1 MKKLGVLCA
10 ALFMVFIFAGTAFS
24 GYTYYL
30 PYYAGQGGYWTG
42 VAVANSSS
50 TQTANMSATVYD
62 ENGGIQITEN
72 NYIAPNGQK
81 AFAIGSALEFEGWM
95 KVSSDVALTGLCFFG
110 GTSFDYMADIPFIHT
125 TSTSLFI
132 PHVAQDDQWDTKI
145 LACNPNNSATGITI
159 TFVNEDGQPTHT
171 KNYTLGANA
180 SGQYELETILD
191 GGTAPNGKVVITATQ
206 GIAAF
211 ALYNNQKLGYNC
223 YSGISAVDSSDQ
235 NPYASECLYT
245 SSISVEVTS
254 AITGAVI
261 EGATVESQGQTATT
275 DYSGVAMLSGLPG
288 DIDVLVT
295 VSASGY
301 VTQPTTVTTVCGQN
315 REISVSL
322 IPEGDTGTIRGD
334 IRIILTWGENPR
346 DLDSHLAGPA
356 ADGSGNYHIY
366 YSNRNNNGAGG
377 PSDPNYPAWLD
388 VDDTSSYG
396 PETITIQK
404 VTGAFIPGTYRYY
417 VHHWTGDSNIPNS
430 GAAVKVYEGQ
440 TLIGTYTPP
449 NTSQDVGYEWAWKVF
464 ALTMASDGTY
474 SISVLGEYFGPVDE
488 GVIFASAMT
497 PEGSQISITS
507 EDYELFRD
515 LPRK

>member
-1 MKKLGVLCA
+1 MKKLGVLYA
-10 ALFMVFIFAGTAFS
+10 ALFMVFLCTGTAFA

-42 VAVANSSS
+42 VAVANSSA
-50 TQTANMSATVYD
+50 TLTANMSATVYD

-95 KVSSDVALTGLCFFG
+95 KVNSDVALTGLCFFG
-110 GTSFDYMADIPFIHT
+110 GTSFDYMADISFIHT

-132 PHVAQDDQWDTKI
+132 PHVAQDDTWDTKI

-171 KNYTLGANA
+171 KDYTLGANA
-180 SGQYELETILD
+180 SGQYELATILD

-211 ALYNNQKLGYNC
+211 ALYNNQKIGYNC
-223 YSGISAVDSSDQ
+223 YSGISAVDSLDQ
-235 NPYASECLYT
+235 NPNATECPYT
-245 SSISVEVTS
+245 SSVTAEVTN

-261 EGATVESQGQTATT
+261 EGATVTGGDQTAYT
-275 DYSGVAMLSGLPG
+275 DYSGIAVLSGLPG

-301 VTQPTTVTTVCGQN
+301 VTQPTTVTTVCGQD
-315 REISVSL
+315 RQISVSL
-322 IPEGDTGTIRGD
+322 IPEGDVGTLAGN
-334 IRIILTWGENPR
+334 IRIILTWGENPY
-346 DLDSHLAGPA
+346 DLDSHLSGPA
-356 ADGSGNYHIY
+356 ADGSGDYHIY
-366 YSNRNNNGAGG
+366 YGYSNNDGAGG
-377 PSDPNYPAWLD
+377 PYDPNYPAWLD

-404 VTGAFIPGTYRYY
+404 VDDAFISGTYSYY
-417 VHHWTGDSNIPNS
+417 VHHYSGSSNIPNS
-430 GAAVKVYEGQ
+430 GASVKVYEGE
-440 TLIGTYTPP
+440 TLLGTYAPP
-449 NTSQDVGYEWAWKVF
+449 STGLDVGDDWVWKVVN
-464 ALTMASDGTY
+464 LTIAGDGTY
-474 SISVLGEYFGPVDE
+474 SISVLGEYFGPV
-488 GVIFASAMT
+488 GPGSVFTSAIT
-497 PEGSQISITS
+497 PKESQVSITP

-515 LPRK
+515 LPQK